1 MTRTDKAGREY
12 WDALWTSAAAGDAKH
27 AAAHHHQ
34 QHDAAMTRRF
44 AEKLREVFP
53 PERVRGQRII
63 EIGCARSPWLARF
76 AQEFGF
82 RVSGLDYSEIGC
94 AQTRER
100 LAEDGVEADI
110 VCADLFAP
118 PDALLGAFDA
128 VCSFG
133 VVEHFDD
140 TAEALR
146 AMARLLAPGGRM
158 FTSVPN
164 LAGLLGTIQKRF
176 HRPIY
181 DVHVPLDREALAA
194 AHRAADLVVEEA
206 SYFQS
211 SNFYICHITG
221 AEVRFPTWHAR
232 RLALGLLG
240 RASRLAWAIEDH
252 AGPLPTSRLLSPYVL
267 CVARNDGENT

>member
-12 WDALWTSAAAGDAKH
+12 WDALWTSAAEGDAKH
-27 AAAHHHQ
+27 AAAHDHH
-34 QHDAAMTRRF
+34 HDDVITRRF
-44 AEKLREVFP
+44 AEKLRATFP
-53 PERVRGQRII
+53 PERVRGQRLI

-76 AQEFGF
+76 AREFGF
-82 RVSGLDYSEIGC
+82 RVSGLDYSAIGC

-100 LAEDGVEADI
+100 LAAEGVEADI

-118 PDALLGAFDA
+118 PEALLGTFDV

-146 AMARLLAPGGRM
+146 AMARLLAPGGRI

-164 LAGLLGTIQKRF
+164 LAGLLGTIQKHA
-176 HRPIY
+176 HRPVY
-181 DVHVPLDREALAA
+181 DVHVPLDREALEA
-194 AHRAADLVVEEA
+194 AHRAAGLVVEEA

-211 SNFYICHITG
+211 TNFNICHLTG
-221 AEVRFPTWHAR
+221 AEVRFPLWHAKR
-232 RLALGLLG
+232 VSLALLG
-240 RASRLAWAIEDH
+240 RASRVAWAVEDRV
-252 AGPLPTSRLLSPYVL
+252 GPLPTSRLLSPYVI
-267 CVARNDGENT
+267 CVARNDERHE